1 MGSSSIFGGRETKK
15 DERRPLAAAEGQ
27 DRGAVMAS
35 SRSGSGDP
43 SLVATTGPVTSGSS
57 ERVIEVDETPV
68 DRYVKFLSAP
78 AGGSGELGKCSDRSV
93 SLWLLHSQLA
103 FLHSSTTRMSHIL
116 PRLTPLQDSFP
127 SVS

>member
-1 MGSSSIFGGRETKK
+1 MSFSSIFGGRETKK
-15 DERRPLAAAEGQ
+15 DERQPLAAAEGQ

-43 SLVATTGPVTSGSS
+43 SLAATTGPVTSGSS

-78 AGGSGELGKCSDRSV
+78 AGGS
-93 SLWLLHSQLA
+93 
-103 FLHSSTTRMSHIL
+103 
-116 PRLTPLQDSFP
+116 
-127 SVS
+127 